1 VAPDVHRKGYV
12 VKDLDIKT
20 LRRERIL
27 IVDDSAS
34 VRGFLEDLL
43 REEGYRVI
51 CVPNAESALDS
62 LRSAVIDLLL
72 LDIKMPG
79 LSGIELLKQVQL
91 LYPEVPVIMMTGYA
105 SLDSAREAIL
115 AGSADYVFKPF
126 RNEEILLSIT
136 NTLDKLRIKR
146 ENIRL
151 KETVSLFNI
160 SEAIASAVNSD
171 SLHQI
176 ILMSTLSQTRS
187 TRAALCV
194 FDDSRRVLDVR
205 AILGAE
211 VARPLRPN
219 YAGYPAVDFITQ
231 NRKPLLLFTGKDHP
245 LAGEVDVMEYKT
257 SIFPELFPFEKEM
270 ILFPLKIQDAMLGLI
285 LISKR
290 AAEDGFTRSDMQVL
304 SIIAN
309 QASVALHNS
318 RLMKDLE
325 RGYMNTLLSLNLV
338 LEAKHPYTRGHT
350 QRVTQYSLMV
360 AKSMGLGDE
369 EMRVIRDGSTLHDI
383 GKVGVSEEILN
394 KKGSLTNEEL
404 QLIRKHPIIGDE
416 IISPIRFLAH
426 TRPIIRHHHER
437 IDGKGWPDGVDG
449 RNLPLVVRLVSVTD
463 AFDAMTS
470 MRPYRQP
477 LTYDRICEEMTR
489 NSGAQFDPDVVEI
502 MLKLI
507 RDGRVENLEQI
518 A

>member
-1 VAPDVHRKGYV
+1 
-12 VKDLDIKT
+12 VKNSNDQDAKT
-20 LRRERIL
+20 VRREKIL

-43 REEGYRVI
+43 KEEGYRAVS
-51 CVPNAESALDS
+51 VGDGDAALDF
-62 LRSAVIDLLL
+62 LRSNVVDLTLV
-72 LDIKMPG
+72 DIKMPG
-79 LSGIELLKQVQL
+79 QSGIDLLKQVRL
-91 LYPEVPVIMMTGYA
+91 LYPDLVIIMMTGYA

-115 AGSADYVFKPF
+115 AGAADYVFKPF
-126 RNEEILLSIT
+126 RNEEILLSIG
-136 NTLDKLRIKR
+136 NAMEKVRFKR

-151 KETVSLFNI
+151 KETISLFNV
-160 SEAIASAVNSD
+160 SEAIASAVNNE

-176 ILMSTLSQTRS
+176 ILMSALSQTRS

-205 AILGAE
+205 AILGGE
-211 VARPLRPN
+211 VSRPLRPN

-231 NRKPLLLFTGKDHP
+231 NRKPLLLYMGREHL
-245 LAGEVDVMEYKT
+245 LAGEVDVLEYKP
-257 SIFPELFPFEKEM
+257 SIFPEMFPFEKEM
-270 ILFPLKIQDAMLGLI
+270 VLFPLRIQDTMLGLI

-290 AAEDGFTRSDMQVL
+290 AAEEGFARSDIQVL

-325 RGYMNTLLSLNLV
+325 RGYLNTLLSLNLV

-350 QRVTQYSLMV
+350 QRVTQYSLMI
-360 AKSMGLGDE
+360 ARAMNLSEGDL
-369 EMRVIRDGSTLHDI
+369 RTIRDGATLHDI
-383 GKVGVSEEILN
+383 GKVGVSETILN
-394 KKGSLTNEEL
+394 KKGKLTDEEM
-404 QLIRKHPIIGDE
+404 QLVRKHPIIGDE
-416 IISPIRFLAH
+416 IISPIRFLSH

-449 RNLPLVVRLVSVTD
+449 RNLPFVVRLVSVTD

-470 MRPYRQP
+470 LRAYRQP
-477 LTYDRICEEMTR
+477 LTYERICEEMVQ
-489 NSGAQFDPDVVEI
+489 NSGTQFDQDVVEVL
-502 MLKLI
+502 LKLI
-507 RDGRVENLEQI
+507 QEGKVEKLERT

>member
-1 VAPDVHRKGYV
+1 MKAA
-12 VKDLDIKT
+12 
-20 LRRERIL
+20 RREKII

-43 REEGYRVI
+43 KEEGYRAV
-51 CVPNAESALDS
+51 CVSDADSALNF
-62 LRSAVIDLLL
+62 LRSNVVDLML

-79 LSGIELLKQVQL
+79 RSGIELLKQVKL
-91 LYPEVPVIMMTGYA
+91 LYSDLQVIMMTGYA

-115 AGSADYVFKPF
+115 AGAADYIFKPF
-126 RNEEILLSIT
+126 RNEEILLSISSA
-136 NTLDKLRIKR
+136 LEKLRIKR

-151 KETVSLFNI
+151 KETVSLFNV

-176 ILMSTLSQTRS
+176 VLMSALSQTRS

-205 AILGAE
+205 AILGGE
-211 VARPLRPN
+211 VSRPLRPN
-219 YAGYPAVDFITQ
+219 YAGYPAVDFIMQ
-231 NRKPLLLFTGKDHP
+231 NRKPLLLYAGKDHP
-245 LAGEVDVMEYKT
+245 LAGEVDVLEYKA
-257 SIFPELFPFEKEM
+257 SVFPEMFPFEKEM
-270 ILFPLKIQDAMLGLI
+270 VLFPLIIRDAMLGLI

-290 AAEDGFTRSDMQVL
+290 AAEDGFTRSDIQVL

-325 RGYMNTLLSLNLV
+325 RGYLNTLLSLNLV

-360 AKSMGLGDE
+360 AKAMDLSE
-369 EMRVIRDGSTLHDI
+369 EDVRIIRDGATLHDI

-394 KKGSLTNEEL
+394 KKGKLSDEEM
-404 QLIRKHPIIGDE
+404 QQVRKHPIIGDE
-416 IISPIRFLAH
+416 IISPIRFLSH

-449 RNLPLVVRLVSVTD
+449 RNLHLVVRLVSVTD

-477 LTYDRICEEMTR
+477 LTYERICEEVIQ
-489 NSGAQFDPDVVEI
+489 NSGTQFDPDVVDVL
-502 MLKLI
+502 LKLI
-507 RDGRVENLEQI
+507 REGRVERLEQTG
-518 A
+518 

>member
-1 VAPDVHRKGYV
+1 MKNSNDQDA
-12 VKDLDIKT
+12 KT
-20 LRRERIL
+20 VRREKIL

-43 REEGYRVI
+43 KEEGYRAVS
-51 CVPNAESALDS
+51 VGDGDAALDF
-62 LRSAVIDLLL
+62 LRSNVVDLTLV
-72 LDIKMPG
+72 DIKMPG
-79 LSGIELLKQVQL
+79 QSGIDLLKQVRL
-91 LYPEVPVIMMTGYA
+91 LYPDLVIIMMTGYA

-115 AGSADYVFKPF
+115 AGAADYVFKPF
-126 RNEEILLSIT
+126 RNEEILLSIG
-136 NTLDKLRIKR
+136 NAMEKVRFKR

-151 KETVSLFNI
+151 KETISLFNV
-160 SEAIASAVNSD
+160 SEAIASAVNNE

-176 ILMSTLSQTRS
+176 ILMSALSQTRS

-205 AILGAE
+205 AILGGE
-211 VARPLRPN
+211 VSRPLRPN

-231 NRKPLLLFTGKDHP
+231 NRKPLLLYMGREHL
-245 LAGEVDVMEYKT
+245 LAGEVDVLEYKP
-257 SIFPELFPFEKEM
+257 SIFPEMFPFEKEM
-270 ILFPLKIQDAMLGLI
+270 VLFPLRIQDTMLGLI

-290 AAEDGFTRSDMQVL
+290 AAEEGFARSDIQVL

-325 RGYMNTLLSLNLV
+325 RGYLNTLLSLNLV

-350 QRVTQYSLMV
+350 QRVTQYSLMI
-360 AKSMGLGDE
+360 ARAMNLSEGDL
-369 EMRVIRDGSTLHDI
+369 RTIRDGATLHDI
-383 GKVGVSEEILN
+383 GKVGVSETILN
-394 KKGSLTNEEL
+394 KKGKLTDEEM
-404 QLIRKHPIIGDE
+404 QLVRKHPIIGDE
-416 IISPIRFLAH
+416 IISPIRFLSH

-449 RNLPLVVRLVSVTD
+449 RNLPFVVRLVSVTD

-470 MRPYRQP
+470 LRAYRQP
-477 LTYDRICEEMTR
+477 LTYERICEEMVQ
-489 NSGAQFDPDVVEI
+489 NSGTQFDQDVVEVL
-502 MLKLI
+502 LKLI
-507 RDGRVENLEQI
+507 QEGKVEKLERT

>member
-1 VAPDVHRKGYV
+1 M
-12 VKDLDIKT
+12 KDLDTKT
-20 LRRERIL
+20 LRREKIL
-27 IVDDSAS
+27 VVDDSAS

-43 REEGYRVI
+43 GEEGYRVA
-51 CVPNAESALDS
+51 CAPNAEGALDF
-62 LRSAVIDLLL
+62 LRSNVVDLML

-91 LYPEVPVIMMTGYA
+91 LYPEIPVIMMTGYA

-126 RNEEILLSIT
+126 RNEEILLSII
-136 NTLDKLRIKR
+136 NTLDKLRIHR

-160 SEAIASAVNSD
+160 SEAIASAFNTD
-171 SLHQI
+171 SLYQI
-176 ILMSTLSQTRS
+176 ILMSVLSQTRS

-194 FDDSRRVLDVR
+194 FDDSKRVLDVR

-211 VARPLRPN
+211 VTRPLRPN

-231 NRKPLLLFTGKDHP
+231 NKKPLLLGTGTDHP

-257 SIFPELFPFEKEM
+257 SMFPELFPFEKEM
-270 ILFPLKIQDAMLGLI
+270 VLLPLKIQNQMLGLI

-304 SIIAN
+304 SIISN

-360 AKSMGLGDE
+360 AKTMGLGE
-369 EMRVIRDGSTLHDI
+369 EDIRMIRDGATLHDI

-394 KKGSLTNEEL
+394 KKGKLSDEEL
-404 QLIRKHPIIGDE
+404 QQIRKHPIIGDE

-477 LTYDRICEEMTR
+477 LTYDRICDEMTE
-489 NSGAQFDPDVVEI
+489 NSGTQFDPDVVEV

-507 RDGRVENLEQI
+507 REGRVENLEQI

>member
-1 VAPDVHRKGYV
+1 
-12 VKDLDIKT
+12 VKELGTKA
-20 LRRERIL
+20 LKRERIL
-27 IVDDSAS
+27 VVDDAAS

-43 REEGYRVI
+43 REESYRVA
-51 CVPNAESALDS
+51 CVPNADAALDF
-62 LRSAVIDLLL
+62 LRSNVADLML

-91 LYPEVPVIMMTGYA
+91 LYPEIPVIMMTGYA

-126 RNEEILLSIT
+126 RNVEILLSIT
-136 NTLDKLRIKR
+136 NALEKLRIKR
-146 ENIRL
+146 ENVRL

-176 ILMSTLSQTRS
+176 ILMSALSQTRS

-231 NRKPLLLFTGKDHP
+231 NSKPLLLYTGKEHP
-245 LAGEVDVMEYKT
+245 LAGEIDVMEYKT

-270 ILFPLKIQDAMLGLI
+270 VLLPLKIQDTMMGLI

-290 AAEDGFTRSDMQVL
+290 AAEGGFTRSDMQVL

-350 QRVTQYSLMV
+350 QRVTQYSLMI
-360 AKSMGLGDE
+360 AKAMSLGE
-369 EMRVIRDGSTLHDI
+369 EEIRIIRDGSTLHDI

-394 KKGSLTNEEL
+394 KKGSLTDEEL
-404 QLIRKHPIIGDE
+404 QQVRKHPIIGDE

-437 IDGKGWPDGVDG
+437 IDGRGWPDGVDG

-477 LTYDRICEEMTR
+477 LSYDRICEEVTR
-489 NSGAQFDPDVVEI
+489 NSGTQFDPDVVEV

-507 RDGRVENLEQI
+507 REGRVENLERI

>member
-1 VAPDVHRKGYV
+1 MKELEAT
-12 VKDLDIKT
+12 IA
-20 LRRERIL
+20 RRERIL
-27 IVDDSAS
+27 VVDDSAS

-43 REEGYRVI
+43 KEEGYRASS
-51 CVPNAESALDS
+51 VPDADAALDF
-62 LRSAVIDLLL
+62 LRSNVVELLL

-79 LSGIELLKQVQL
+79 RSGMELLKQVQL
-91 LYPEVPVIMMTGYA
+91 LYPEIPVVMMTGYA

-126 RNEEILLSIT
+126 RNEEILLSIS
-136 NTLDKLRIKR
+136 NALEKLRIKR
-146 ENIRL
+146 ENVRL
-151 KETVSLFNI
+151 RETISLFNV

-176 ILMSTLSQTRS
+176 VLMSALSQTRS

-194 FDDSRRVLDVR
+194 FDEFKRVLDVR
-205 AILGAE
+205 AILGGE

-219 YAGYPAVDFITQ
+219 YAGYPAVDFIMQ
-231 NRKPLLLFTGKDHP
+231 NNKPLLLYAGKDHP
-245 LAGEVDVMEYKT
+245 LAGEVDVLEYKP
-257 SIFPELFPFEKEM
+257 SIFPEMFPFEREM
-270 ILFPLKIQDAMLGLI
+270 VLFPVKIRHNMLGLI

-290 AAEDGFTRSDMQVL
+290 ATEEGFTRSDIQVL
-304 SIIAN
+304 SIISN
-309 QASVALHNS
+309 QAGVALHNS

-325 RGYMNTLLSLNLV
+325 RSYMNTLLSLNLV

-360 AKSMGLGDE
+360 AKAMSLNE
-369 EMRVIRDGSTLHDI
+369 EDLRTIRDGATLHDI

-394 KKGSLTNEEL
+394 KKTKLTDDEM
-404 QLIRKHPIIGDE
+404 QQIRRHPIIGDE

-449 RNLPLVVRLVSVTD
+449 RNLPLTVRLVSVTD

-477 LTYDRICEEMTR
+477 LSYDRICEEVTQ
-489 NSGAQFDPDVVEI
+489 NSGTQFDPDVVEI

-507 RDGRVENLEQI
+507 REGKIENFEQPG
-518 A
+518 